1 MAHTAGKVTWDME
14 ELRNV
19 VMAKPN
25 PQPTGKDPRANN
37 MGLVLKHNVCY
48 VVGMVLIQEGKV
60 LLIQEAKESCRGSW
74 YLPAGRVEPNE
85 TLEAAV
91 KREVLEEAGLEC
103 EPDALISVEY
113 RLRGWVRFMFTG
125 HVTGGV
131 LKTPD
136 KADKESL
143 QAEWF
148 LYDEKSPPILRTS
161 DISELIKIA
170 SKWYSEGHSVN
181 RRLIAH
187 TSHVSSTMKLIAI
200 HRHEEERI
208 NILTLKSPLGTT
220 SYPVWIDSQ
229 ETKRA
234 LKSYGYEGAFE
245 IKGVLSLEHDGSASC
260 DGLCLS
266 LLVVLASGRLDFFSK
281 CKWTPVEEELAA
293 ILHTILTSEVGCAK
307 LI

>member
-1 MAHTAGKVTWDME
+1 ME

-19 VMAKPN
+19 VMARPN
-25 PQPTGKDPRANN
+25 PQPTGEDPRASD
-37 MGLVLKHNVCY
+37 MGLVLKRNVCY
-48 VVGMVLIQEGKV
+48 VVGMVLMQEGKV

-113 RLRGWVRFMFTG
+113 RSRSWVRFTFTG
-125 HVTGGV
+125 HTTGGV

-136 KADKESL
+136 KADKESI

-148 LYDEKSPPILRTS
+148 PCDEKSLPILRAP
-161 DISELIKIA
+161 DILGLIEIA
-170 SKWYSEGHSVN
+170 SKWYSEGHPVN

-187 TSHVSSTMKLIAI
+187 TSHVSSTIRLIAI
-200 HRHEEERI
+200 HRNGKEGI
-208 NILTLKSPLGTT
+208 KVLTLKSPLGTT
-220 SYPVWIDSQ
+220 SYPICKVGSL
-229 ETKRA
+229 ETTKA
-234 LKSYGYEGAFE
+234 LKSYGYEGPFE
-245 IKGVLSLEHDGSASC
+245 IKGVLSLEHDGSASR

-266 LLVVLASGRLDFFSK
+266 LLVELSSDRLNFFSK
-281 CKWTPVEEELAA
+281 CKWTPVEKEMAVTLHA
-293 ILHTILTSEVGCAK
+293 ILASEVGCTK
-307 LI
+307 LL